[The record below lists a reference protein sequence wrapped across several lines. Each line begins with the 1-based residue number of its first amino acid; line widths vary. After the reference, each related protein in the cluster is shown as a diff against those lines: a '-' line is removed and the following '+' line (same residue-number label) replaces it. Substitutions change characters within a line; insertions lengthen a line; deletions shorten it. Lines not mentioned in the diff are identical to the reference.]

1 MAIFG
6 LCKDLD
12 RCPEVIISIHCIHLI
27 CAFVLIASFKSSYHS
42 SIASFMFCRLVC
54 SSIHPLLICVISH
67 LLSLRSLDQNSLERQ
82 LFFAVTSDCFSFPTN
97 FLCPCFVAFSWLSL
111 QNLDILST
119 YSHSP
124 LTNIKHGSSSLPIH
138 TCCISPHFVFHN
150 YNPHLCNSSNYLT
163 INNSLYW

>member
-27 CAFVLIASFKSSYHS
+27 YAFVLIASFKSSYHS

-67 LLSLRSLDQNSLERQ
+67 LLSLRSLNQNSLERQ
-82 LFFAVTSDCFSFPTN
+82 LFLLWPLIVFLSQQISFVHV
-97 FLCPCFVAFSWLSL
+97 LLLFSWLSL
-111 QNLDILST
+111 QNLDILPT

-138 TCCISPHFVFHN
+138 TCCISPHFVFHT